1 MCTIFFA
8 FEILMTIFMN
18 INKSFN
24 EVDNLLKQLD
34 DNIINKYKITNVTD
48 REV

>member
-1 MCTIFFA
+1 M
-8 FEILMTIFMN
+8 ILIISYFLFMN

-34 DNIINKYKITNVTD
+34 DNVIKKYNYKITTITD
-48 REV
+48 RGI